1 IRKLFPSQ
9 TEGERVYLV
18 VREHWVYFA
27 LKVFIWFCFF
37 GLYVGV
43 RVWGQTIIPGL
54 FDGTFGQIIALV
66 LDLYLLV
73 LVLTIFILWVLYY
86 LNIQVITAIRIVDV
100 DQVGLFSHTASELNI
115 EKIEDVTSEV
125 NGIIGTVFNYGNVYI
140 QTAGATEHFEFT
152 NVHNPA
158 LIQKMVHDLYEK
170 IRTQS
175 SQEGMKS
182 LPHLKNHIPS

>member
-1 IRKLFPSQ
+1 MHKLFPSQ
-9 TEGERVYLV
+9 SENEKIYLV

-27 LKVFIWFCFF
+27 LKAAIWLFF
-37 GLYVGV
+37 LGLYIAV
-43 RVWGQTIIPGL
+43 RIFGPAYFPLVFEDTA
-54 FDGTFGQIIALV
+54 GQIIALV
-66 LDLYLLV
+66 LDVYLLI
-73 LVLTIFILWVLYY
+73 LILTIFMLWVLYY
-86 LNIQVITAIRIVDV
+86 LNMQIITAVRIVDV
-100 DQVGLFSHTASELNI
+100 DQVGLFSHTASELHI

-152 NVHNPA
+152 NVPNPA

-182 LPHLKNHIPS
+182 LPPLKNHIPS